1 MAPPH
6 TIGTIITTLCN
17 RHSAHALDLAVAWH
31 FADRL
36 VASYAQQ
43 CAVSMDRIIETRREC
58 VMTRACSLGLVE
70 SDVLSALLD
79 LRASAVRTHV
89 LDNPAD

>member
-6 TIGTIITTLCN
+6 TSGTIITTLCN

-43 CAVSMDRIIETRREC
+43 CAVSMDRIIETLREC

-79 LRASAVRTHV
+79 LSASAVRTHV
-89 LDNPAD
+89 LDDPAD